1 MKCGDKIDII
11 EIQENI
17 SINLW
22 DVMQNMIENHG
33 YLDKDIKAYQ
43 ELTDN
48 EKKAV
53 DTLNYENQF
62 GALSEHELWI
72 NLVLF
77 LHYNKF
83 MNYNQKDQLMIID
96 GHPYYIAEAT
106 HSIKAG
112 QKTWLYTLI
121 LKLYMPYIPYELIVQ
136 AYEKCKDENK

>member
-1 MKCGDKIDII
+1 MEDKIDII

-22 DVMQNMIENHG
+22 DVMQNMIENYG

-53 DTLNYENQF
+53 DTLSYENLF

-83 MNYNQKDQLMIID
+83 MNYNQKNQLIIID
-96 GHPYYIAEAT
+96 GHPYYISEAT

-112 QKTWLYTLI
+112 QNMWLYTLI
-121 LKLYMPYIPYELIVQ
+121 LELYMPYIPYELIVQ